1 MVQKIKV
8 CLADDNRELISLLR
22 EYLSS
27 QDDMEVIG
35 VAYNGQ
41 ECLSVLENKNP
52 DVLVLDII
60 MPHLDG
66 LAVLERS
73 DQVMICLNRTLSC

>member
-1 MVQKIKV
+1 M
-8 CLADDNRELISLLR
+8 ISRWL
-22 EYLSS
+22 
-27 QDDMEVIG
+27 G

-41 ECLSVLENKNP
+41 ECLNMLKDKEP

-66 LAVLERS
+66 LGVLERLETIRS
-73 DQVMICLNRTLSC
+73 STTECYHANSFRSGRCYKKSS